1 MDISIIKNII
11 NPNKSF
17 EINIKWN
24 FVKISIPIGLFDP
37 VSRRKDKRID
47 IIKIIIKGKW

>member
-24 FVKISIPIGLFDP
+24 FVKISIPIGSFE
-37 VSRRKDKRID
+37 RRKNKRID
-47 IIKIIIKGKW
+47 IIKIIIKGK